1 MKKTMLL
8 KFLKQSGMCIYKD
21 KPIFANIGKM
31 FSILPHLFLAKI
43 NLKYGNTR
51 LIVGRKLRD

>member
-1 MKKTMLL
+1 MLL
-8 KFLKQSGMCIYKD
+8 KFLKQSGMCIYKH

-31 FSILPHLFLAKI
+31 FSILPHLFLTKI